1 MKPEVSRDFNVPT
14 PIVVEDRIFVVTEN
28 NGARVS
34 SIKQADMTK
43 PADMAKPADMTD
55 KNDFAFT
62 LALESSS
69 DLLSGDS
76 HSPVRIG
83 KWVAGIDRDLVI
95 LDPLD
100 GLMEIARFEDKSLQ
114 GYVSLMVDGDR
125 IWASTGDGTQLLLRV
140 SDGATEEL
148 GRFRALD
155 GPGEIFAHPAF
166 CGGVL
171 YVRGPTWLD
180 AYSVSR

>member
-140 SDGATEEL
+140 SVGAIEEL
-148 GRFRALD
+148 WSISGFGR
-155 GPGEIFAHPAF
+155 
-166 CGGVL
+166 
-171 YVRGPTWLD
+171 
-180 AYSVSR
+180 SR

>member
-28 NGARVS
+28 NGARVF
-34 SIKQADMTK
+34 SIKQADMT
-43 PADMAKPADMTD
+43 KPADMTD

-140 SDGATEEL
+140 SVGAIEEL
-148 GRFRALD
+148 WSISGFGRS
-155 GPGEIFAHPAF
+155 
-166 CGGVL
+166 
-171 YVRGPTWLD
+171 W
-180 AYSVSR
+180 